1 MMKANEKLLSIMV
14 YAALSPILLALLLPT
29 GCTPRTESRN
39 VQVSALTPGG
49 QEQSGVELLGQVQR
63 FAADDEEGSARAW
76 QDLLKR
82 NRQNLIND
90 LNGIVVTLD
99 PDDRNRVLIAFTLCR
114 LNHEYHANR
123 KIVVSALSKNQPY
136 KDFGGDWAVDLVAK
150 LMMQGDKELL
160 EPLFSAA
167 AWTDGA
173 MSYELA
179 AAYSQALVADPD
191 AFLHKLIVQ
200 PKSIRAEVISLLED
214 HTLTPEENR
223 KVKLHFSSIPRHSEL
238 YSLITAILVSIDGRS
253 EHNKLGSGI
262 N

>member
-1 MMKANEKLLSIMV
+1 MMKAKEKLLSIMV
-14 YAALSPILLALLLPT
+14 YAALGPILLALLLPT

-39 VQVSALTPGG
+39 VQVSGLTPGG
-49 QEQSGVELLGQVQR
+49 QQQSSVELLGQVQR
-63 FAADDEEGSARAW
+63 FAADDEGSARAW

-123 KIVVSALSKNQPY
+123 KIVLSALSKNQPY
-136 KDFGGDWAVDLVAK
+136 KDFGGDWAVYLVAK

-191 AFLHKLIVQ
+191 AFLRKLIVQ
-200 PKSIRAEVISLLED
+200 PKSIRTDVISMFED
-214 HTLTPEENR
+214 HTLTPEEKR
-223 KVKLHFSSIPRHSEL
+223 KVKIHLSSIPRNSEL
-238 YSLITAILVSIDGRS
+238 HSLMTAILVSIDGRTERS
-253 EHNKLGSGI
+253 NGSGI